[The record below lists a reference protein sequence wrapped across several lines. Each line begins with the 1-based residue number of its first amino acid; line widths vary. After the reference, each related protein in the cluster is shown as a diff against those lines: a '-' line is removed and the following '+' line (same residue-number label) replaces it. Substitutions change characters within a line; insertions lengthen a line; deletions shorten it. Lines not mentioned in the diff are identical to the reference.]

1 MAIATGTL
9 IGLETFL
16 NSNNQSVFDDL
27 ELPSSVDKD
36 TLVDTIML
44 DVGDYESLWYDPFFF
59 KNMVGIWSR
68 KWFRTFEK
76 WGDALAIAYEPL
88 ENYDRREEWEEAA
101 NDTSKMN
108 GVINGNSTI
117 SSNNNSKNNVSAYNS
132 ADYSPSD
139 ETVSSGS
146 QTDVNNSTSDSTT
159 VNTSS
164 NKRSGRAHGN
174 IGVTTSQQML
184 QAELDV
190 ASWNLYQHI
199 TDIFA
204 KEFLLMC

>member
-9 IGLETFL
+9 IGLETYL
-16 NSNNQSVFDDL
+16 NNNNQSVFDDL
-27 ELPSSVDKD
+27 ELPSSVDKE
-36 TLVDTIML
+36 TLIDTIML
-44 DVGDYESLWYDPFFF
+44 DVGDYEPLWYDPFFF
-59 KNMVGIWSR
+59 RNMVGIWSK

-76 WGDALAIAYEPL
+76 WGNALEIEYEPL
-88 ENYDRREEWEEAA
+88 ENYDRREEWEEAT

-108 GVINGNSTI
+108 GIINGNSTI
-117 SSNNNSKNNVSAYNS
+117 NNNSNSKNNVSAYNS
-132 ADYSPSD
+132 VDYSPSD
-139 ETVSSGS
+139 ENIFSSS
-146 QTDVNNSTSDSTT
+146 QTDKNNSTSDSTT

-190 ASWNLYQHI
+190 SSWNLYQHI

>member
-1 MAIATGTL
+1 MAISTGTL
-9 IGLETFL
+9 IGLETYL
-16 NSNNQSVFDDL
+16 NNNEQSIFDEL
-27 ELPSSVDKD
+27 ELPSSVDRE
-36 TLVDTIML
+36 TLIDTIML
-44 DVGDYESLWYDPFFF
+44 DVGDYEPLWYDPFFLR
-59 KNMVGIWSR
+59 NMVGIWSR
-68 KWFRTFEK
+68 KWYRTFEK
-76 WGDALAIAYEPL
+76 WGDALSIAYEPL
-88 ENYDRREEWEEAA
+88 ENYDRREEWEETT

-117 SSNNNSKNNVSAYNS
+117 NNNSNIKNNVSAYNS

-139 ETVSSGS
+139 ETVSSAS

-159 VNTSS
+159 TNTSN
-164 NKRSGRAHGN
+164 NKRSGRTHGN

-190 ASWNLYQHI
+190 ASWNLYEHI

>member
-9 IGLETFL
+9 IGLEAYL
-16 NSNNQSVFDDL
+16 NNNSQSVFDELD
-27 ELPSSVDKD
+27 LPSSVDRE
-36 TLVDTIML
+36 TLIDTIML
-44 DVGDYESLWYDPFFF
+44 DVGGYEPLWYDPFFLR
-59 KNMVGIWSR
+59 NMVGIWSR
-68 KWFRTFEK
+68 KWYRTFEK

-88 ENYDRREEWEEAA
+88 ENYDRREEWEETS
-101 NDTSKMN
+101 NNNSKMS

-117 SSNNNSKNNVSAYNS
+117 NNSSNSKNNVSAYNS
-132 ADYSPSD
+132 ADYSPYD
-139 ETVSSGS
+139 ENVSTGS

-159 VNTSS
+159 TNTSN
-164 NKRSGRAHGN
+164 NKRSGRTHGN

>member
-9 IGLETFL
+9 IGLENYL
-16 NSNNQSVFDDL
+16 NNDAKSIFDL
-27 ELPSSVDKD
+27 MELPDSIDKV
-36 TLVDTIML
+36 TLENSILL
-44 DVGDYESLWYDPFFF
+44 DVGDYEPLWYDPYFFRD
-59 KNMVGIWSR
+59 MVGIWSK
-68 KWFRTFEK
+68 KWYRTFEK
-76 WGDALAIAYEPL
+76 WARALSIEYEPL
-88 ENYDRREEWEEAA
+88 ENYDRREEWEEVTS
-101 NDTSKMN
+101 DTSKMN

-117 SSNNNSKNNVSAYNS
+117 NNSSNSKNNVSAYNS

-139 ETVSSGS
+139 ENVSTGS
-146 QTDVNNSTSDSTT
+146 QTDVNNSTSNSTT
-159 VNTSS
+159 TNASN

-184 QAELDV
+184 QSELDV
-190 ASWNLYQHI
+190 ASWNLYEHI

>member
-9 IGLETFL
+9 IGMETYL
-16 NSNNQSVFDDL
+16 NNNNISLFDQL
-27 ELPSSVDKD
+27 ELPRSVDKE
-36 TLVDTIML
+36 TLIDTIML
-44 DVGDYESLWYDPFFF
+44 DVGDYEPIWYDPFYFR
-59 KNMVGIWSR
+59 NMVRIWSE

-76 WGDALAIAYEPL
+76 WGDALAIDYAPL
-88 ENYDRREEWEEAA
+88 ENYDRREEWEETSD
-101 NDTSKMN
+101 NTSKMN

-117 SSNNNSKNNVSAYNS
+117 NNNSNSKNNVSAYNS
-132 ADYSPSD
+132 DAYSPYD
-139 ETVSSGS
+139 ENVSTGS

-159 VNTSS
+159 TNTSN
-164 NKRSGRAHGN
+164 NKRRGRTHGN

-190 ASWNLYQHI
+190 ASWNLYKHI

>member
-9 IGLETFL
+9 IGLEIYL
-16 NSNNQSVFDDL
+16 NNNSQSVFDGM
-27 ELPSSVDKD
+27 ELPSSVDKE
-36 TLVDTIML
+36 TLIDTIML
-44 DVGDYESLWYDPFFF
+44 DVGDYEPLWYDPFFF
-59 KNMVGIWSR
+59 RNMVGIWSK
-68 KWFRTFEK
+68 KWYRTFEK

-88 ENYDRREEWEEAA
+88 ENYDRREEWEETT

-108 GVINGNSTI
+108 GVINGNSTTNN
-117 SSNNNSKNNVSAYNS
+117 SSNSKNNVSAYNS

-139 ETVSSGS
+139 ENVSTGS

-159 VNTSS
+159 TNTSN
-164 NKRSGRAHGN
+164 NKKSGRTHGN

-190 ASWNLYQHI
+190 ASWNLYEHI

>member
-9 IGLETFL
+9 IGLETYL
-16 NSNNQSVFDDL
+16 NNNNQSVFDDL
-27 ELPSSVDKD
+27 ELPASVDKE
-36 TLVDTIML
+36 TLIDTIML
-44 DVGDYESLWYDPFFF
+44 DVGDYEPLWYDPFFF
-59 KNMVGIWSR
+59 RNMVAIWSR

-76 WGDALAIAYEPL
+76 WGNALAIEYEPL
-88 ENYDRREEWEEAA
+88 ENYDRREEWEEVA

-117 SSNNNSKNNVSAYNS
+117 NNNSNSKNNVSAYNS

-139 ETVSSGS
+139 ETVNSSS

-164 NKRSGRAHGN
+164 NNRSGRAHGN

>member
-9 IGLETFL
+9 IGLETYL
-16 NSNNQSVFDDL
+16 NNNNQSVFDEL
-27 ELPSSVDKD
+27 ELPSSVDKE
-36 TLVDTIML
+36 TLIDTIML
-44 DVGDYESLWYDPFFF
+44 DVGDYEPLWYDPFFF
-59 KNMVGIWSR
+59 RNMVGIWSR

-76 WGDALAIAYEPL
+76 WGNALAIEYEPL
-88 ENYDRREEWEEAA
+88 ENYDRQEEWEEVA

-108 GVINGNSTI
+108 GVINGESTI
-117 SSNNNSKNNVSAYNS
+117 NNNSNSKNNVSAYNS
-132 ADYSPSD
+132 VDYSPSD
-139 ETVSSGS
+139 ETVSNGS
-146 QTDVNNSTSDSTT
+146 QSDVNNSTSDSTT

-190 ASWNLYQHI
+190 SSWNLYQHI